1 MIRRRRTRRISV
13 KELKQQV
20 WSRYQRGESRE
31 SLMSEYDLSAEV
43 LDRWISEASL
53 AEREE
58 EARLAAELAR
68 LREEHARLKM
78 ERDIL
83 KAVKEIFD
91 REEGGK

>member
-1 MIRRRRTRRISV
+1 MDKCRRTCRISV

-31 SLMSEYDLSAEV
+31 SLMSEYDLSAEA
-43 LDRWISEASL
+43 LDRWISEASS
-53 AEREE
+53 AERAE
-58 EARLAAELAR
+58 EARLDAEVAR
-68 LREEHARLKM
+68 LRKENARLKM

-83 KAVKEIFD
+83 KAVQEIFD

>member
-1 MIRRRRTRRISV
+1 MTKRRRTRRIPV
-13 KELKQQV
+13 KELKKQV
-20 WSRYQRGESRE
+20 WSRYQSGESRE

-43 LDRWISEASL
+43 LDRWISEASS
-53 AEREE
+53 AERAE

-68 LREEHARLKM
+68 LREEHVRLKM

-83 KAVKEIFD
+83 KAVQEIFD